1 MLESGSQHK
10 VYLEKRSGEEPKP
23 EPGITCS
30 ICGHCLPGARE
41 LGVHILAEHCDAN
54 LHEELQVLS
63 SLQKYRVFCKY
74 EEEETNFSLTI
85 LREQKG
91 RPHFQNSKARGYSI
105 VILYGHCFKNNP
117 RNLG

>member
-1 MLESGSQHK
+1 MEYFPQKGVHRGNKMLESGSQHK

-54 LHEELQVLS
+54 LHDELQVQEVS
-63 SLQKYRVFCKY
+63 RNAECFCKY
-74 EEEETNFSLTI
+74 DN
-85 LREQKG
+85 
-91 RPHFQNSKARGYSI
+91 
-105 VILYGHCFKNNP
+105 
-117 RNLG
+117 